1 MPQMAEKGF
10 QTSERQRS
18 EPSPGARLRFAGAMG
33 RCSGT
38 ERGFFGGGGFNH
50 DAAPSVPRRPG
61 HRRSVGRERLHG
73 HGGAAVGSNDARLRG
88 YDLAGADARRT
99 ERLAQ
104 SLRPLLRRGLRLCMP
119 EQPPSMWKYRPLAVM
134 DTMSAPQ
141 WQTSPVS
148 PVNTMASYAA
158 PSVLTGAPLP

>member
-1 MPQMAEKGF
+1 M
-10 QTSERQRS
+10 
-18 EPSPGARLRFAGAMG
+18 
-33 RCSGT
+33 
-38 ERGFFGGGGFNH
+38 
-50 DAAPSVPRRPG
+50 
-61 HRRSVGRERLHG
+61 
-73 HGGAAVGSNDARLRG
+73 LRG

-104 SLRPLLRRGLRLCMP
+104 SLHPLQRRGLRLCMP

-148 PVNTMASYAA
+148 PVNTMDSYAA
-158 PSVLTGAPLP
+158 PSVLTDAPFP